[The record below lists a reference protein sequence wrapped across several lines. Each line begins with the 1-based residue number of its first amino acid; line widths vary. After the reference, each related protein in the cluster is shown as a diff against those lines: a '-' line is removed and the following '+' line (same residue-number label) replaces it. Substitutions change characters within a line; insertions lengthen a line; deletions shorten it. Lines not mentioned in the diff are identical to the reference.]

1 MRGGITPPRL
11 INININQKIM
21 ATKKRTSKR
30 RHRKKELPSRRRP
43 SNTLILAGI
52 LGVLFILLVVGVI
65 WQARN
70 GGDIATDIAP
80 PEVLAQGELVFEEN
94 CVACHGENGKGYIGP
109 ALNGSAHAWHH
120 PDSLL
125 VSFIRDGIAGT
136 QMPAQRDNLTDEE
149 IDAVISYMKSWWT
162 PQQRQKQQNG
172 QR

>member
-1 MRGGITPPRL
+1 MMNLRPPLNAGLLL
-11 INININQKIM
+11 IALCGAACAEKPTAAQDWD
-21 ATKKRTSKR
+21 ATFV
-30 RHRKKELPSRRRP
+30 
-43 SNTLILAGI
+43 A
-52 LGVLFILLVVGVI
+52 LGETIV
-65 WQARN
+65 A
-70 GGDIATDIAP
+70 
-80 PEVLAQGELVFEEN
+80 EN

-149 IDAVISYMKSWWT
+149 IDAVISYMKSWWS
-162 PQQRQKQQNG
+162 PQQRQKQQSG

>member
-1 MRGGITPPRL
+1 
-11 INININQKIM
+11 M

-43 SNTLILAGI
+43 SNSLILAGI
-52 LGVLFILLVVGVI
+52 LGVLFLLLVVGLI
-65 WQARN
+65 WQVSN
-70 GGDIATDIAP
+70 GETTADIAA
-80 PEVLAQGELVFEEN
+80 PEVLAQGEIVYQEN

-120 PDSLL
+120 PDPLL
-125 VSFIRDGIAGT
+125 VSFIRDGIPDT

-162 PQQRQKQQNG
+162 PQQRRMQQQG